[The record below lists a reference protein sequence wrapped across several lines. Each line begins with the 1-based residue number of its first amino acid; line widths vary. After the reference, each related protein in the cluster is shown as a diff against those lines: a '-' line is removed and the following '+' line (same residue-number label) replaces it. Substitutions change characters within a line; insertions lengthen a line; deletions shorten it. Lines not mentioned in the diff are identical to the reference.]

1 MGVERGRKGQG
12 QKGRRG
18 GRGLQRKG
26 ERENPHLGYTE
37 DVRDNHERRVR
48 IWREHRTLKNI
59 SRLQNCGNGKA
70 VTKHTNGRS
79 TVCGRHEF
87 SFGNTERE
95 AFAHEI

>member
-12 QKGRRG
+12 EGGRRG

-48 IWREHRTLKNI
+48 IWREHRRLKNI

-70 VTKHTNGRS
+70 VIQAHKWKKHCVWWPR
-79 TVCGRHEF
+79 VFFWKYR
-87 SFGNTERE
+87 
-95 AFAHEI
+95 A